1 MSVAGTLLMVEHL
14 FFIPV
19 HPLFSIK
26 LNSDTRELSL
36 PYAIHRRNNNKM
48 NAFMNSISPS
58 ILQIN

>member
-26 LNSDTRELSL
+26 LNSDTRELSF

-48 NAFMNSISPS
+48 NAFMKSTSQSIF
-58 ILQIN
+58 QIN